1 MNETAALHRLL
12 DVALAVAAERRTE
25 QVLRTV
31 LDAARDLAGA
41 RYAAIGVPDGDGG
54 FATFLAAG
62 IDSETWERIGS
73 LPRTHGLLGAVL
85 RDGRPVRLDDLREDP
100 RFGGWWP
107 PAHPR
112 MSAFLGVP
120 IIAGGEILAELYLA
134 DKADPGGA
142 TFTDT
147 DQRYVETLAGHAA
160 LALVNAQRHERAR
173 ELSVAAE
180 RTRLARDLHDSLT
193 QTLFSLTLSAESAT
207 TLAGDGDRRLRAVLD
222 QVRSLSTAALEE
234 LRTLVDTLR
243 PADPDTD
250 GLAVALRKRV
260 ELLRRVHDLPIE
272 FTVSGKLPRARS
284 VDGELLR
291 IASEA
296 LGNALQHAAPH
307 QLAVTLSYVRPVV
320 RLEVADD
327 GTGFDLAATLRTTRR
342 LGLVSMRER
351 AAALG
356 GRLHIDTAPGR
367 GTTVVAEVPL

>member
-1 MNETAALHRLL
+1 MAGVGSTEAVALRRLL
-12 DVALAVAAERRTE
+12 DVALALGAERRTE

-173 ELSVAAE
+173 
-180 RTRLARDLHDSLT
+180 
-193 QTLFSLTLSAESAT
+193 
-207 TLAGDGDRRLRAVLD
+207 
-222 QVRSLSTAALEE
+222 
-234 LRTLVDTLR
+234 
-243 PADPDTD
+243 
-250 GLAVALRKRV
+250 
-260 ELLRRVHDLPIE
+260 
-272 FTVSGKLPRARS
+272 
-284 VDGELLR
+284 
-291 IASEA
+291 
-296 LGNALQHAAPH
+296 
-307 QLAVTLSYVRPVV
+307 
-320 RLEVADD
+320 
-327 GTGFDLAATLRTTRR
+327 
-342 LGLVSMRER
+342 
-351 AAALG
+351 
-356 GRLHIDTAPGR
+356 
-367 GTTVVAEVPL
+367 